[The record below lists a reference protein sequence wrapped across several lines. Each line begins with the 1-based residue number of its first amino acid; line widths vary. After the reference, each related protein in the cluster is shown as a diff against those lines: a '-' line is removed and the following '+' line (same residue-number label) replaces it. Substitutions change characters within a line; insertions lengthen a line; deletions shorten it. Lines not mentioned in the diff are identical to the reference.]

1 EGARTRTKQQ
11 LEEFLQRRI
20 VRCYPGAQVVDVK
33 QVPSSSSGEY
43 EVGAYFVVPPAGALT
58 LRFPFDAGF
67 LPETGDARH
76 RETDLLLWRDVT
88 ATKSVFT
95 LPKGFR
101 PTGLPSPQVLKTP
114 QVEGKAS
121 WEMTEEGLKATLDF
135 KVKTSRIPAADCR
148 QLEQA
153 VAALESWLDRPLTL
167 AAGDQPV
174 MTATGNDLG
183 EFPIMPSGAGQIQL
197 VNQRFPSTGNRQLR
211 RAALEKTLEYF
222 PKDAATQF
230 NAQVQLA
237 YLDTME
243 DQHDRALQR
252 VRAPME
258 TLRGSVTV
266 EDAALG
272 DYIVAIIHKNRKE
285 DAEAIRI
292 LDKVVA
298 NDQVSEYRRSW
309 SQQHRAA
316 LLAKTDKPKA
326 IEALLAGLALDGD
339 NHSDLL
345 ARLAE
350 LRLDAGQETELKKE
364 LAQYLEQHSDATT
377 EVMPGLAS
385 LAEAWSHSKPETALK
400 LIAILDASG
409 DASAFGQ
416 EYAESMKNARLEVD
430 SGKAYAVV
438 RKHLQQWMQAHP
450 ESVPDVKVSEDLKT
464 AEDFLNKIEALL
476 KVDNQAPLMPE
487 AIRLSLECLTRFEP
501 GEWYE
506 ERLWRLGT
514 YADLLDVTDEKKE
527 TPPVLLAVL
536 DACDMTPE
544 GRKAHTE
551 GRYLRGR
558 QLVRSEK
565 LKEADELLQ
574 SLVANPKMGLE
585 WRITAVERL
594 GTVRLQLKDYEG
606 ALKNWDELGQYLEY
620 GTAADELLR
629 ATLLSLQMGQ
639 SDRATKYLK
648 LLQQMKPSVREKADA
663 KQQLESLLELAA
675 DERALKNWW
684 AASEKWWPE
693 WLAFERKHG
702 TPVPE
707 GEVVMPTVGSAEEI
721 GRLLG
726 DQARAKQQREVF
738 ASLRRLIHAGRW
750 DPLFALETA
759 GLLPYLEQLNMGD
772 TTPDF
777 RKLIIAI
784 YEAGGFEKPLYR
796 RSIHLWGAISFADS
810 KMAPR
815 ALEVVET
822 FLKEEQGTPDGT
834 TTAMARVQAMAAI
847 ASGEKLG
854 PSATLLERLL
864 TTPNAVP
871 DSVRLPTV
879 SALSALYAKLGRNEA
894 EIVLIERELEHP
906 VIAKSGN
913 GAAQMKQRL
922 ELLREGGGAGDG
934 PANAAKAWLAVRKP
948 GWYDH
953 ARPKDLQDPKAENAE
968 EMLRSGSGL
977 LPVEAIKLCLL
988 LAQDASQADPTRLD
1002 ALVRLGWYM
1011 HAATPS
1017 IEEAGPWLEAV
1028 IAEKSL
1034 PRRLRALHVD
1044 SFLRHAFVSE
1054 DREAIRRYIDHP
1066 ILEGLQPEDA
1076 VHHKTFRRW
1085 AAVEPTDYA
1094 GLKQLALSLM
1104 EEPLTYFAS
1113 EAAERCLMALAFAG
1127 KADEARSVYENL
1139 GRARF
1144 EKTSDKSPRQ
1154 LAALKII
1161 NRAKKL
1167 VPVQEEL
1174 MALYLKHRPLPSG
1187 APPVKLACTPDVR
1200 FNLSEADAT
1209 AVREGWLRDGT
1220 WPRHSLE
1227 FWFDLLSDQPH
1238 TAEREDLA
1246 LALLTLALEKA
1257 PEDGDRADLILSCS
1271 GFVDIDNPATREKL
1285 AAALKPYRNRPDAPR
1300 TADALKARDLL
1311 TQMRVGK
1318 PVDAFAVFGAIR
1330 DTRMQSRVRWSLF
1343 RRLYADQDKAGL
1355 KRLVEM
1361 TSVEELLSPLYTSLT
1376 PRIYNLLDMKDEAEL
1391 ASEQAREAVYESV
1404 LRSWVDPDRRTSYF
1418 CLHTA
1423 DTIGDASLIP
1433 AGLAE
1438 ELIPATRH
1446 TREKL
1451 FLSILDARLRKDWE
1465 ACTRHAAEGRKLYPT
1480 FYDFYLFEGL
1490 ALGHLGRGEEAVK
1503 PLQIFLDHV
1512 HDDPDCVPARQMLE
1526 RLSKKQP

>member
-1 EGARTRTKQQ
+1 MLLLAALVLLGSSASLHAEDVSRKPPAIYAQSIEPQLTPLEEVLKSLPAVPEGAEDGWVLLGEEFHHVTPEGRRFIVEHQIMKALTDSGAEDIARTVRSYVRNRQKIHLALARTIQPDGTRQEVKPDASFLQSPQREADEALYHDTGELVIIFPNVKPGSVVEWIEVVEEHTPRVPGHFQTTFGFQWGWPVYRLRNTVDLPEDWAKRLTITPLGKGVPEAQPPVTKDGRTRLVWERQNVGASRSEPDRAPFDQTGPLVRLTTFKDWNEFLAWYVPLANKHTALGPKLEAEVNKLTEGATTPREILDRLTTKVANDVRYVGLEFGDSDIEPHPVAEVWEHQYGDCKDKASLLKAMLAHKGITSHLALINTEHAGGVERRNPGVRDFNHVIVYAELPDGPVFCDPTLSGVPAGTISPNDADREVLLVKQPEQWVRTPVQDAGSYSLDFEAKIAPTGEISGWATLRAQGYMASLYAEGARTRTKQQ

-76 RETDLLLWRDVT
+76 RETDLFLWRDVA

-350 LRLDAGQETELKKE
+350 LRLEAGQETELKKE

-409 DASAFGQ
+409 DASAFDQ

-675 DERALKNWW
+675 DERA
-684 AASEKWWPE
+684 
-693 WLAFERKHG
+693 
-702 TPVPE
+702 
-707 GEVVMPTVGSAEEI
+707 
-721 GRLLG
+721 
-726 DQARAKQQREVF
+726 
-738 ASLRRLIHAGRW
+738 
-750 DPLFALETA
+750 
-759 GLLPYLEQLNMGD
+759 
-772 TTPDF
+772 
-777 RKLIIAI
+777 
-784 YEAGGFEKPLYR
+784 
-796 RSIHLWGAISFADS
+796 
-810 KMAPR
+810 
-815 ALEVVET
+815 
-822 FLKEEQGTPDGT
+822 
-834 TTAMARVQAMAAI
+834 
-847 ASGEKLG
+847 
-854 PSATLLERLL
+854 
-864 TTPNAVP
+864 
-871 DSVRLPTV
+871 
-879 SALSALYAKLGRNEA
+879 
-894 EIVLIERELEHP
+894 
-906 VIAKSGN
+906 
-913 GAAQMKQRL
+913 
-922 ELLREGGGAGDG
+922 
-934 PANAAKAWLAVRKP
+934 
-948 GWYDH
+948 
-953 ARPKDLQDPKAENAE
+953 
-968 EMLRSGSGL
+968 
-977 LPVEAIKLCLL
+977 
-988 LAQDASQADPTRLD
+988 
-1002 ALVRLGWYM
+1002 
-1011 HAATPS
+1011 
-1017 IEEAGPWLEAV
+1017 
-1028 IAEKSL
+1028 
-1034 PRRLRALHVD
+1034 
-1044 SFLRHAFVSE
+1044 
-1054 DREAIRRYIDHP
+1054 
-1066 ILEGLQPEDA
+1066 
-1076 VHHKTFRRW
+1076 
-1085 AAVEPTDYA
+1085 
-1094 GLKQLALSLM
+1094 
-1104 EEPLTYFAS
+1104 
-1113 EAAERCLMALAFAG
+1113 
-1127 KADEARSVYENL
+1127 
-1139 GRARF
+1139 
-1144 EKTSDKSPRQ
+1144 
-1154 LAALKII
+1154 
-1161 NRAKKL
+1161 
-1167 VPVQEEL
+1167 
-1174 MALYLKHRPLPSG
+1174 
-1187 APPVKLACTPDVR
+1187 
-1200 FNLSEADAT
+1200 
-1209 AVREGWLRDGT
+1209 
-1220 WPRHSLE
+1220 
-1227 FWFDLLSDQPH
+1227 
-1238 TAEREDLA
+1238 
-1246 LALLTLALEKA
+1246 
-1257 PEDGDRADLILSCS
+1257 
-1271 GFVDIDNPATREKL
+1271 
-1285 AAALKPYRNRPDAPR
+1285 
-1300 TADALKARDLL
+1300 
-1311 TQMRVGK
+1311 
-1318 PVDAFAVFGAIR
+1318 
-1330 DTRMQSRVRWSLF
+1330 
-1343 RRLYADQDKAGL
+1343 
-1355 KRLVEM
+1355 
-1361 TSVEELLSPLYTSLT
+1361 
-1376 PRIYNLLDMKDEAEL
+1376 
-1391 ASEQAREAVYESV
+1391 
-1404 LRSWVDPDRRTSYF
+1404 
-1418 CLHTA
+1418 
-1423 DTIGDASLIP
+1423 
-1433 AGLAE
+1433 
-1438 ELIPATRH
+1438 
-1446 TREKL
+1446 
-1451 FLSILDARLRKDWE
+1451 
-1465 ACTRHAAEGRKLYPT
+1465 
-1480 FYDFYLFEGL
+1480 
-1490 ALGHLGRGEEAVK
+1490 
-1503 PLQIFLDHV
+1503 
-1512 HDDPDCVPARQMLE
+1512 
-1526 RLSKKQP
+1526 